1 MNYEMVKSGIV
12 VLTERE
18 ETDMTNTDVATDWML

>member
-1 MNYEMVKSGIV
+1 MNFEIIKSGIV

-18 ETDMTNTDVATDWML
+18 KDDMIDTDVAVG